1 MRLRKRA
8 RRRATGLVFLF
19 MLPWVVGFVGFL
31 LYPMLASLYFSFTNY
46 NVLSAP
52 QFVGLANYRFMI
64 HDPQFWLS
72 IRNTVWMVV
81 FSVPLNV
88 IFAVFIALLVSKPRR
103 GIRIYRTI
111 FYAPTIAPAVAA
123 TLAFLYLLN
132 PATGPVN
139 LVLRNLGV
147 QNPPGWFYDPQ
158 WSKPGLVL
166 LGIWGIGNMMI
177 IFMAALLSVPQELYE
192 AAELESATRW
202 QTFRYVTLPSI
213 SPIILF
219 SVIMG
224 LIYAF
229 QYFTESV
236 VVTLATQPVGTS
248 VGSGA
253 PAGSLVFY
261 TVRLYDQGFRL
272 FRMGYAS
279 ALAWVLFVISMGC
292 IVVLLRSSKWW
303 VHYEGG
309 FLR

>member
-1 MRLRKRA
+1 MRVRKRA

>member
-1 MRLRKRA
+1 
-8 RRRATGLVFLF
+8 
-19 MLPWVVGFVGFL
+19 MLPWIVGFVVFL
-31 LYPMLASLYFSFTNY
+31 MYPMLASLYFSFTDY
-46 NVLSAP
+46 NLLSP
-52 QFVGLANYRFMI
+52 PRFVGLANYRFMV
-64 HDPQFWLS
+64 DDSQFWLS
-72 IRNTVWMVV
+72 VRNTLWMVM

-88 IFAVFIALLVSKPRR
+88 AFAIFIATLVVKPRR

-111 FYAPTIAPAVAA
+111 FYLPTIAPAVAA

-139 LVLRNLGV
+139 LLLQRLGV
-147 QNPPGWFYDPQ
+147 ENPPLWFYDAK
-158 WSKPGLVL
+158 WSKPGLLL
-166 LGIWGIGNMMI
+166 LGLWGVGNTMI
-177 IFMAALLSVPQELYE
+177 IFMAALLSVPRELYE
-192 AAELESATRW
+192 AADLESASRW
-202 QTFRYVTLPSI
+202 QKFRYVTLPSI

-219 SVIMG
+219 SVIVG

-236 VVTLATQPVGTS
+236 VVTLTTQPGGTS
-248 VGSGA
+248 IGAGA

-272 FRMGYAS
+272 FRMGYAA
-279 ALAWVLFVISMGC
+279 ALAWVLFVISMAC
-292 IVVLLRSSKWW
+292 IVFLMKSSKWW